1 MDGIIVLVIIG
12 WLIASMSS
20 KKKRKAKPRAG
31 YQAKQRPVSFAFQPQ
46 SDLPKEEGPFQQ
58 MPKAN
63 AVPAEGEGSFQQ
75 IWTGSMNVQS
85 SEGEDL
91 CDPDLGHDRETILDA
106 QSVYANE
113 IGREPLVDT
122 SARGILQG
130 VIMSEILTRP
140 VHGRRR

>member
-1 MDGIIVLVIIG
+1 MDGILVLVLIG
-12 WLIASMSS
+12 WLIKSMSS
-20 KKKRKAKPRAG
+20 KKKSRSKADD
-31 YQAKQRPVSFAFQPQ
+31 QAKQRPVSFAFQPQ
-46 SDLPKEEGPFQQ
+46 EGSPKNESFFQQ
-58 MPKAN
+58 MPKTN